1 MDRQQAMAKA
11 QALMAPGVQAQQ
23 VLAAKREQRFGR
35 QRRQQRA
42 AGLLLA
48 LMGSMLALS
57 GGNGLLLAVLAGVL
71 LGMFAVG
78 RAGRSR

>member
-35 QRRQQRA
+35 QRRQ
-42 AGLLLA
+42 
-48 LMGSMLALS
+48 
-57 GGNGLLLAVLAGVL
+57 
-71 LGMFAVG
+71 
-78 RAGRSR
+78 